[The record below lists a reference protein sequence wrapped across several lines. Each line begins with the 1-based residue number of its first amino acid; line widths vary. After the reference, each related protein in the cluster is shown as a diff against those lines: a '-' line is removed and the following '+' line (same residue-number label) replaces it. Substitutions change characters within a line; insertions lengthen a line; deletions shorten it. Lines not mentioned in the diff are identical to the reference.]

1 MKTIECIKQE
11 LRDETEE
18 NMRLSVLENVYN

>member
-1 MKTIECIKQE
+1 MKTIKCIKQE

-18 NMRLSVLENVYN
+18 NMRSSVLKNAYN